1 MLKVDIV
8 FSKSIYG
15 PTGDCTLV
23 RSLGEM
29 RDKFTANG
37 VDLRIISLDKFEPQS
52 AARNSIKVS
61 WKHKVSAF
69 LTRYSALATRLALH
83 LADDKRNDRILD
95 YYNTIPDKGDV
106 ITFHDL
112 MLCYRFLKRNPSNNQ
127 LVQCT
132 IHAPGDIWEA
142 FINSYPRIKSPL
154 LASFRKDV
162 IDTLLKGC
170 ANIGFDADS
179 PRKEFCRLYPYS
191 EENTYFV
198 YNGIPH
204 RDFPSRETFDKLK
217 LICIATLNN
226 RKNEMGILN
235 AIELLPLSYQ
245 KQIELTLVGNGD
257 MRMAL
262 EEKAKILAAKV
273 TFTGSATES
282 EYYGYMLQ
290 SNCFILYS
298 KHEGMPIAVIEGM
311 RSGLPV
317 VGSRV
322 DGIPEEI
329 EDGKTG
335 YIVDL
340 DEAKLAEVLKKL
352 VDHKDKL
359 PEMGKAS
366 YELFLKR
373 FTIEAMVDKYS
384 QIFKS

>member
-1 MLKVDIV
+1 
-8 FSKSIYG
+8 
-15 PTGDCTLV
+15 
-23 RSLGEM
+23 
-29 RDKFTANG
+29 
-37 VDLRIISLDKFEPQS
+37 
-52 AARNSIKVS
+52 
-61 WKHKVSAF
+61 
-69 LTRYSALATRLALH
+69 
-83 LADDKRNDRILD
+83 
-95 YYNTIPDKGDV
+95 
-106 ITFHDL
+106 
-112 MLCYRFLKRNPSNNQ
+112 
-127 LVQCT
+127 
-132 IHAPGDIWEA
+132 
-142 FINSYPRIKSPL
+142 
-154 LASFRKDV
+154 
-162 IDTLLKGC
+162 
-170 ANIGFDADS
+170 
-179 PRKEFCRLYPYS
+179 
-191 EENTYFV
+191 
-198 YNGIPH
+198 
-204 RDFPSRETFDKLK
+204 
-217 LICIATLNN
+217 
-226 RKNEMGILN
+226 MGILN